1 MELKSLDYFEIE
13 NSQLGMKWAS
23 QIAHNGYLKLS
34 FILLQ
39 LGSSDKV
46 KS

>member
-1 MELKSLDYFEIE
+1 MELKSLDYFE
-13 NSQLGMKWAS
+13 NSQLEMKWAN
-23 QIAHNGYLKLS
+23 QIARNGYLKLS